1 MMRAVIFDLDG
12 VLVSTDHFHYKAWK
26 QIADR
31 LNIPFDEGVNNRLR
45 GVSRMESLDII
56 LSGASDKQFT
66 DEQKQSLA
74 EEKNTIYRKFLEQ
87 LSPADILPGVTE
99 TLEGLKVKGVAAA
112 VGSSSKN
119 ARFILEQVGLLDW
132 FAVVV
137 DGNQIS
143 RSKPDPEVF
152 LLAASQ
158 LECDASACLVV
169 EDAVAGVQAG
179 VHAGMEVA
187 AVGDAVNSKEATFT
201 LQRIDQLLK
210 LI

>member
-99 TLEGLKVKGVAAA
+99 TLEGLKVKG
-112 VGSSSKN
+112 SPP
-119 ARFILEQVGLLDW
+119 L
-132 FAVVV
+132 
-137 DGNQIS
+137 
-143 RSKPDPEVF
+143 
-152 LLAASQ
+152 
-158 LECDASACLVV
+158 
-169 EDAVAGVQAG
+169 
-179 VHAGMEVA
+179 
-187 AVGDAVNSKEATFT
+187 
-201 LQRIDQLLK
+201 
-210 LI
+210 

>member
-12 VLVSTDHFHYKAWK
+12 VLVSTDHFHYMAWK

-31 LNIPFDEGVNNRLR
+31 LGIPFDEDTNNRLR

-56 LSGASDKQFT
+56 LSGASDQQFT

-74 EEKNTIYRKFLEQ
+74 EEKNAIYRKLLEE

-99 TLEGLKVKGVAAA
+99 TLEGLQTKGVAAA
-112 VGSSSKN
+112 IGSSSKN
-119 ARFILEQVGLLDW
+119 ARFILEQVGLLDR
-132 FAVVV
+132 FTIVV

-152 LLAASQ
+152 LLAASL
-158 LECDASACLVV
+158 LECDALACLVV

-179 VHAGMEVA
+179 VHAGMQVA
-187 AVGDAVNSKEATFT
+187 AVGDAINSKDATFK

>member
-31 LNIPFDEGVNNRLR
+31 LGIPFDEEVNNRLR

-56 LSGASDKQFT
+56 LSGAPDQQFS

-74 EEKNTIYRKFLEQ
+74 EEKNAIYRKFLEQ

-99 TLEGLKVKGVAAA
+99 TLEGLKTKGVAAA

-119 ARFILEQVGLLDW
+119 ARFILEQVGLLDR

-158 LECDASACLVV
+158 LQCDASVCLVV

-179 VHAGMEVA
+179 VHAGMKVA
-187 AVGDAVNSKEATFT
+187 AVGDAMNSKDATFT

>member
-31 LNIPFDEGVNNRLR
+31 LGIPFDEEVNNRLR

-56 LSGASDKQFT
+56 LSGAPDQPFT
-66 DEQKQSLA
+66 DEQKTSLA
-74 EEKNTIYRKFLEQ
+74 EEKNAIYRKFLEQ
-87 LSPADILPGVTE
+87 LSPADILLGVTE
-99 TLEGLKVKGVAAA
+99 TLDGLQAKGVAAA

-119 ARFILEQVGLLDW
+119 ARFILEQVSLLDQ
-132 FAVVV
+132 FAVIV

-158 LECDASACLVV
+158 LECEPSTCLVV

-179 VHAGMEVA
+179 VQAGMQVA
-187 AVGDAVNSKEATFT
+187 AVGDAVNSKEATYA
-201 LQRIDQLLK
+201 LQRVDQLLE

>member
-31 LNIPFDEGVNNRLR
+31 LNIPFDEDVNNRLR

>member
-31 LNIPFDEGVNNRLR
+31 LNIPFDEHVNNRLR

-74 EEKNTIYRKFLEQ
+74 EEKNTVYRMFLEQ

-132 FAVVV
+132 FAVIV

-152 LLAASQ
+152 LLEIGRAH
-158 LECDASACLVV
+158 V
-169 EDAVAGVQAG
+169 
-179 VHAGMEVA
+179 
-187 AVGDAVNSKEATFT
+187 
-201 LQRIDQLLK
+201 
-210 LI
+210 

>member
-31 LNIPFDEGVNNRLR
+31 LNIPFDEDVNNRLR

-66 DEQKQSLA
+66 DDQKQSLA
-74 EEKNTIYRKFLEQ
+74 EEKNTVYRKFLEQ

-132 FAVVV
+132 FAVIV

-143 RSKPDPEVF
+143 RSKPDSEVF

-158 LECDASACLVV
+158 LECDASECLVV

-179 VHAGMEVA
+179 VHAGMKVA
-187 AVGDAVNSKEATFT
+187 AVGDAVNSKEATYT
-201 LQRIDQLLK
+201 LQRIDHLLK

>member
-31 LNIPFDEGVNNRLR
+31 LNIPFDEDVNNRLR

-74 EEKNTIYRKFLEQ
+74 EEKNTIYRKLLEQ

-119 ARFILEQVGLLDW
+119 AQFILEQVGLLDW

>member
-119 ARFILEQVGLLDW
+119 ARFILEQVSLLDW

>member
-31 LNIPFDEGVNNRLR
+31 LNIPFDEDVNNRLR

-66 DEQKQSLA
+66 DEQKRSLA

-137 DGNQIS
+137 DGNQIL

>member
-31 LNIPFDEGVNNRLR
+31 LDIPFDEEVNNRLR

-56 LSGASDKQFT
+56 LSGASDQQFT
-66 DEQKQSLA
+66 DEQKQALA
-74 EEKNTIYRKFLEQ
+74 EEKNAIYRKFLER

-99 TLEGLKVKGVAAA
+99 TLEGLKTKGVAAA

-119 ARFILEQVGLLDW
+119 ARFILEQVGLLDR

-152 LLAASQ
+152 LLAARL

-179 VHAGMEVA
+179 VHAGMQVA
-187 AVGDAVNSKEATFT
+187 AVGDAMNSKDATFT
-201 LQRIDQLLK
+201 LQQIDQLLK

>member
-1 MMRAVIFDLDG
+1 MIRAVIFDLDG

-31 LNIPFDEGVNNRLR
+31 LGIPFDEEVNNRLR

-56 LSGASDKQFT
+56 LSGAPDQQFS

-74 EEKNTIYRKFLEQ
+74 EEKNAIYRKFLEQ

-99 TLEGLKVKGVAAA
+99 TLEGLKTKGVAAA

-119 ARFILEQVGLLDW
+119 ARFILEQVGLLDR

-152 LLAASQ
+152 LLAASR

-179 VHAGMEVA
+179 VHAGMQVA
-187 AVGDAVNSKEATFT
+187 AVGDAMNSKDATFT

>member
-31 LNIPFDEGVNNRLR
+31 LGIPFDEEVNNRLR

-56 LSGASDKQFT
+56 LSGAPDQQFS

-74 EEKNTIYRKFLEQ
+74 EEKNAIYRKFLEQ

-99 TLEGLKVKGVAAA
+99 TLEGLKTKGVAAA

-119 ARFILEQVGLLDW
+119 ARFILEQVGLLDR

-158 LECDASACLVV
+158 LQCDASVCLVV

-179 VHAGMEVA
+179 VHAGMKVA
-187 AVGDAVNSKEATFT
+187 AVGDAMNSKDATFT
-201 LQRIDQLLK
+201 LQRIEQLLK

>member
-1 MMRAVIFDLDG
+1 MIRAVIFDLDG

-31 LNIPFDEGVNNRLR
+31 LGIPFDEEVNNRLR

-56 LSGASDKQFT
+56 LSGAPDQQFT

-74 EEKNTIYRKFLEQ
+74 EEKNAIYRKFLEQ

-99 TLEGLKVKGVAAA
+99 TLEGLTTKGVAAA

-119 ARFILEQVGLLDW
+119 AQFILEQVGLLDR
-132 FAVVV
+132 FSVVV

-152 LLAASQ
+152 LLAANL

-179 VHAGMEVA
+179 VHAGMKVA
-187 AVGDAVNSKEATFT
+187 AVGDALNSKDATYA
-201 LQRIDQLLK
+201 LQRIDELLK

>member
-31 LNIPFDEGVNNRLR
+31 LNIPFDEHVNNRLR

-66 DEQKQSLA
+66 DDQKQSLA
-74 EEKNTIYRKFLEQ
+74 EEKNTVYRKFLEQ

-119 ARFILEQVGLLDW
+119 ARFILEQVGLLDC
-132 FAVVV
+132 FTVVV

-152 LLAASQ
+152 LLAAGQ

-169 EDAVAGVQAG
+169 EDAIAGVQAG
-179 VHAGMEVA
+179 VHAGMKVA
-187 AVGDAVNSKEATFT
+187 AVGDAVNSKEATYT